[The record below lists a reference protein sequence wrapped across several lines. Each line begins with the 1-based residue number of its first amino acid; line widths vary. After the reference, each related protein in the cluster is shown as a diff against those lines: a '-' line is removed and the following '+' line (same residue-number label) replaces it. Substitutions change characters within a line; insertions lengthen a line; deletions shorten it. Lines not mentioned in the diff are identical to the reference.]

1 MKILEIRNSLQN
13 LISGDVL
20 WDKEILKFY
29 SVDASL
35 YQIIP
40 KVVVIPKTEKDVIS
54 VVKFANKNKISV
66 TVRGSGTGLVG
77 SALNDG
83 IIIDLKKFDAINIQK
98 DYVKIGMGVTKGS
111 LDKALKIKGKFF
123 PPNPS
128 IGPYCSLGGIIGNNA
143 SGSRTLKYGSA
154 IDNVKQITFVDGKGK
169 KITLPTDQKIGKKII
184 KCAKQINIER
194 FPKVSKNSCG
204 YRLDC
209 INSLR
214 DTHKI
219 LVGSE
224 GTLGIILSA
233 KLSLKNIPANKILFV
248 VEYPS
253 LSQAADNCIKIKNSA
268 PSALEFVDKSTL
280 ENIDFKF
287 KKNTECLLFVEYD
300 SNLKGSE
307 NEFEKLAT
315 GRIVKKIKTEKEIEK
330 WWKYRDL
337 ALSYSLKSIK
347 NEDRNPHIIEDAAVP
362 LKTLGKLFLII
373 DKINKKFQTKTIMY
387 GHAGNGNIH
396 VRIISSRQKIKTLE
410 EISEI
415 YFDKVIE
422 IGGTITGEHG
432 DGIAR
437 SEFIK
442 KQYGYKNYQVF
453 KELKKIFDPK
463 KILNPGKITSYNK
476 RFKRL
481 ENFQKKPKNTP
492 RTDLQ

>member
-1 MKILEIRNSLQN
+1 MKISEIRYSLQH
-13 LISGDVL
+13 LVSGEVL

-77 SALNDG
+77 SALNEG
-83 IIIDLKKFDAINIQK
+83 IIIDLKNFDSIQIQK
-98 DYVKIGMGVTKGS
+98 NYVKIGTGVTKGS
-111 LDKALKIKGKFF
+111 LDKALKTKRKFF

-154 IDNVKQITFVDGKGK
+154 IDNVKEITFVDGKGQ
-169 KITLPTDQKIGKKII
+169 KITLPNDLKMGEKII
-184 KCAKQINIER
+184 KYAKQINMEQ

-209 INSLR
+209 INSLK

-233 KLSLKNIPANKILFV
+233 KLNLISTPAKKILFV

-253 LSQAADNCIKIKNSA
+253 VTSAANNCIKIKNSE
-268 PSALEFVDKSTL
+268 PSAIEFVDKTTL

-287 KKNTECLLFVEYD
+287 RKNTDCLLFVEYD
-300 SNLKGSE
+300 SNLKE
-307 NEFEKLAT
+307 NEKNFRKLKE
-315 GRIVKKIKTEKEIEK
+315 GRIVKKITIEKEIEK
-330 WWKYRDL
+330 WWRYRDL

-362 LKTLGKLFLII
+362 LKKLGKLFSVIN
-373 DKINKKFQTKTIMY
+373 KINKEFQTKTIMY
-387 GHAGNGNIH
+387 GHAGDGNIH
-396 VRIISSRQKIKTLE
+396 VRIISSRQKIKILE
-410 EISEI
+410 KISEV
-415 YFDKVIE
+415 YFDQVIE
-422 IGGTITGEHG
+422 LGGTITGEHG

-442 KQYGYKNYQVF
+442 KQYGNKNYQIF
-453 KELKKIFDPK
+453 KELKEIFDPK
-463 KILNPGKITSYNK
+463 KILNPGKITSHNK

-481 ENFQKKPKNTP
+481 ENF
-492 RTDLQ
+492 